1 MTSFAYTP
9 CLSPRIL
16 VLCRVFP
23 IRRATSSAA
32 FSKCSVCNFEYQV
45 ESSYWA
51 DLLRKDEVVMV
62 LTGVIMLQLLLAVG
76 CTAQIFAFQFPSW
89 EGFLRELFAV
99 VDFHWPPPICGFVQN
114 ALMPWD
120 EVIRGGKSKGWVTT
134 MKYLWTRG
142 TVYWRLVRSPLLYYR
157 IMCQQWLLGAVHSLI
172 LGTVLIG
179 ITSFG
184 WYLLFK

>member
-1 MTSFAYTP
+1 MLT
-9 CLSPRIL
+9 LL
-16 VLCRVFP
+16 VYHLGFLFCHVFP
-23 IRRATSSAA
+23 IRRATSSMA

-114 ALMPWD
+114 ASMPWD
-120 EVIRGGKSKGWVTT
+120 EVIRGGSKSKGWATT
-134 MKYLWTRG
+134 MKYIWTRG

-184 WYLLFK
+184 WYVLFK